1 MFVYPSPM
9 EFLFFK
15 YILCTRQLV
24 FLRERDACLAFIL
37 FLIGFFDFF
46 FGFFFL
52 YCADTCYSVARP
64 LCSFSWRWI
73 KHQPP
78 IAPLLYAIY
87 SLDNWLCD
95 QYMCCCFFF
104 RWVGC
109 FEAQPVF
116 HVISRRRFGFS
127 FFFFFF
133 FFFLFFFVWCD
144 LFFFF
149 FFRVT
154 QRMYCIN
161 ISQFLLIHTL
171 RID

>member
-1 MFVYPSPM
+1 V
-9 EFLFFK
+9 
-15 YILCTRQLV
+15 INICV
-24 FLRERDACLAFIL
+24 VV
-37 FLIGFFDFF
+37 FF
-46 FGFFFL
+46 FGGWAVLRPSPFSMSYPEDVLDFL
-52 YCADTCYSVARP
+52 
-64 LCSFSWRWI
+64 
-73 KHQPP
+73 
-78 IAPLLYAIY
+78 
-87 SLDNWLCD
+87 
-95 QYMCCCFFF
+95 
-104 RWVGC
+104 
-109 FEAQPVF
+109 
-116 HVISRRRFGFS
+116 